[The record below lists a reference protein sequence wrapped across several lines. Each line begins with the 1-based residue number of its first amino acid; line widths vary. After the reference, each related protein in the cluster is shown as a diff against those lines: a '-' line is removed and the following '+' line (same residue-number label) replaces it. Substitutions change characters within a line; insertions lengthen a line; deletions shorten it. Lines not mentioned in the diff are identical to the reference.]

1 MIRRG
6 SVTFGVNIQLFPLQ
20 ETDFEMVLR
29 SSDAQPASKFQEE
42 KPKFGASS
50 VWILIGGKCSPKAS
64 KSNFEDP
71 KAALNRRG
79 SSGRFFLQDLP

>member
-1 MIRRG
+1 MFGERTCQKAERLPEPPLKQHFLAIKTQSRLLRPIKVMIRRG

-20 ETDFEMVLR
+20 ETDFEMVPR

-50 VWILIGGKCSPKAS
+50 V
-64 KSNFEDP
+64 
-71 KAALNRRG
+71 
-79 SSGRFFLQDLP
+79 

>member
-20 ETDFEMVLR
+20 ETDFEMVPR

-50 VWILIGGKCSPKAS
+50 VWILIGG
-64 KSNFEDP
+64 
-71 KAALNRRG
+71 
-79 SSGRFFLQDLP
+79 